1 MQKSLLCAMA
11 KCTTFKNALFH
22 AIYLTLLFQ
31 IQGTLSAD
39 KGLFQKLAMWP

>member
-11 KCTTFKNALFH
+11 KCTTFQNALFH

-39 KGLFQKLAMWP
+39 EGLFQKLAMWP